1 MTSRVPPP
9 VPQDASP
16 LPPPRRS
23 RLARFI
29 ARLYPAEFREE
40 FGDEIAQFVDDRR
53 AEPRFREGARGA
65 IALAAHLTADT
76 LHSAIRS
83 EDRMETLLQD
93 LRFTVRTLVK
103 RPAFAILAILTLTL
117 GIGANTAIFS
127 VVSAV
132 ILRPLPYPAADR
144 IVSIWGASKAQPRL
158 LMSIPDV
165 QDLRAR
171 NHTFDDIGIS
181 RSQSVN
187 LTGID
192 APDRVGG
199 DFVTASTLEIMGAR
213 TIKGRLF
220 RPEETERGTAQAVSV
235 ISYGAW
241 QSRFGGDPNIIGR
254 VLTLN
259 GRPHEVIG
267 VTTQDFQDPF
277 SLPGGVW
284 LPITSA
290 PSMSWF
296 DRGNANVWAVG
307 RVKAGVGVDD
317 ARKDVAAIARALA
330 AELPATNAAF
340 EVRLVP
346 LREFIVGPMQPVLL
360 TVLAFVAV
368 VLLIACANVA
378 NLQLA
383 RAASRAREL
392 SVRAALGAARSR
404 LVRQL
409 LTESLVLALVGGA
422 AGVVG
427 AHWAIKALVA
437 AVPGGLPVYGD
448 VGLDRG
454 VLLFSLAITLG
465 AGLLFGAVPALHAA
479 RANLHDA
486 LTTRSGGG
494 AIGGRLDV
502 RNAFVGVQLALC
514 IVLLVGASL
523 LTRSLASL
531 QRVDPGFDTRNLLTA
546 EFRLPAAKYG
556 DSAQVHDF
564 MARAVAEIRAVPGVR
579 SAALVGSIPLSGN
592 WGQAAYVPVGQ
603 PDPAPGTAPVVI
615 TNYVTDG
622 YFRTMG
628 IPLVEGREF
637 DDHDRAGADPVV
649 IVNDELA
656 KRAWPGES
664 AIGKRLKILAQP
676 DVIATVV
683 GVARS
688 VKHIRLTDPPGAQLY
703 TPVAQM
709 TGIFAS
715 IVART
720 DGEPTSLARAVRG
733 AVWKVDADQPVWR
746 LRSMESIY
754 AQTVATPR
762 FTMLLTSAF
771 ALLAL
776 LLAAVGVYGVMTF
789 AVAQRTRE
797 VGIRMALGAQRG
809 EVVRLVLARGARVVG
824 VATVV
829 GLAAAFGAAQLIR
842 GQLFGVGTAD
852 PLTYLAVPAV
862 LAAVA
867 LVACWLP
874 ARRAAGVDPL
884 IALRSE

>member
-1 MTSRVPPP
+1 
-9 VPQDASP
+9 
-16 LPPPRRS
+16 
-23 RLARFI
+23 
-29 ARLYPAEFREE
+29 
-40 FGDEIAQFVDDRR
+40 
-53 AEPRFREGARGA
+53 
-65 IALAAHLTADT
+65 
-76 LHSAIRS
+76 
-83 EDRMETLLQD
+83 
-93 LRFTVRTLVK
+93 
-103 RPAFAILAILTLTL
+103 
-117 GIGANTAIFS
+117 
-127 VVSAV
+127 
-132 ILRPLPYPAADR
+132 
-144 IVSIWGASKAQPRL
+144 
-158 LMSIPDV
+158 
-165 QDLRAR
+165 
-171 NHTFDDIGIS
+171 
-181 RSQSVN
+181 
-187 LTGID
+187 
-192 APDRVGG
+192 
-199 DFVTASTLEIMGAR
+199 
-213 TIKGRLF
+213 
-220 RPEETERGTAQAVSV
+220 V
-235 ISYGAW
+235 ISHAVW
-241 QSRFGGDPNIIGR
+241 QTRFGGDPQIIGR
-254 VLTLN
+254 VATLN
-259 GRPHEVIG
+259 GRPHEIIG
-267 VTTQDFQDPF
+267 VTSPDFQDPF
-277 SLPGGVW
+277 TNTASAVW

-290 PSMSWF
+290 PSMAWF

-307 RVKAGVGVDD
+307 RVKAGASVDA
-317 ARKDVAAIARALA
+317 ARKDVAAIAAALA
-330 AELPATNAAF
+330 AELPTTNAGF
-340 EVRLVP
+340 DVRLIP
-346 LREFIVGPMQPVLL
+346 LKEYIVGSIQPVLL

-404 LVRQL
+404 LMRQL
-409 LTESLVLALVGGA
+409 LTESLVLALAGGV

-454 VLLFSLAITLG
+454 VLAFSLAITLG

-486 LTTRSGGG
+486 LTTRSGEG

-502 RNAFVGVQLALC
+502 RNAFVAVQLALC

-523 LTRSLASL
+523 LSRSLVSL
-531 QRVDPGFDTRNLLTA
+531 QHVDPGFDTRNMLTA
-546 EFRLPAAKYG
+546 EFRLPAAKYR
-556 DSAQVHDF
+556 DPAQVRDF
-564 MARAVAEIRAVPGVR
+564 LARAVAEIRAVPGVR
-579 SAALVGSIPLSGN
+579 SAALVGSVPLSGN
-592 WGQAAYVPVGQ
+592 WGQAPYVPVGQ
-603 PDPAPGTAPVVI
+603 PDPAPGTAPVAI

-628 IPLVEGREF
+628 IPLIAGREF
-637 DDHDRAGADPVV
+637 DDRDRADAEQVV
-649 IVNDELA
+649 IVNEELA
-656 KRAWPGES
+656 KRAWPGEP
-664 AIGKRLKILAQP
+664 ALGKRLRIVAQP
-676 DVIATVV
+676 EQVATVV

-688 VKHIRLTDPPGAQLY
+688 VKHIRLTDLPGAQLY
-703 TPVAQM
+703 TPVAQ
-709 TGIFAS
+709 TAGIFAS

-720 DGEPTSLARAVRG
+720 DGDPAALVKTVRG

-754 AQTVATPR
+754 AQTTATPR
-762 FTMLLTSAF
+762 FTMLLTGAF

-809 EVVRLVLARGARVVG
+809 EVVRLVLVRGARVVG

-829 GLAAAFGAAQLIR
+829 GLVAAFAAAQLIR
-842 GQLFGVGTAD
+842 KQLFGVGTAD

-874 ARRAAGVDPL
+874 ARRAASVDPL
-884 IALRSE
+884 IALRGD

>member
-1 MTSRVPPP
+1 MTPN
-9 VPQDASP
+9 
-16 LPPPRRS
+16 PPRRS

-53 AEPRFREGARGA
+53 AEPRFRDGARGA

-103 RPAFAILAILTLTL
+103 RPAFAILAILTLAL

-132 ILRPLPYPAADR
+132 ILRPLPYPAAER
-144 IVSIWGASKAQPRL
+144 IVSIWGASKTQPRL

-171 NHTFDDIGIS
+171 NHTFADIGIA

-199 DFVTASTLEIMGAR
+199 DFVTAATLEILGAR
-213 TIKGRLF
+213 TIKGRIF
-220 RPEETERGTAQAVSV
+220 RPEETERGTEKQVTV

-241 QSRFGGDPNIIGR
+241 QSRFGSDPNIIGK

-259 GRPHEVIG
+259 GRPHEIIG
-267 VTTQDFQDPF
+267 VTAQDFQDPF
-277 SLPGGVW
+277 GLPGGLW
-284 LPITSA
+284 LPLTSA
-290 PSMSWF
+290 PSMSWY
-296 DRGNANVWAVG
+296 DRGITNVWAVG
-307 RVKAGVGVDD
+307 RLKAGVGIDD
-317 ARKDVAAIARALA
+317 ARKDLAAIARALA

-340 EVRLVP
+340 EARAIS
-346 LREFIVGPMQPVLL
+346 LREFIVGSIQPVLL

-368 VLLIACANVA
+368 VLLIACANVT

-383 RAASRAREL
+383 RATARAREL

-409 LTESLVLALVGGA
+409 LTESLVLALLGGA
-422 AGVVG
+422 AGLVG

-437 AVPGGLPVYGD
+437 AVPGGLPVNGD
-448 VGLDRG
+448 VGLDGG
-454 VLLFSLAITLG
+454 VLLFSVAITLG
-465 AGLLFGAVPALHAA
+465 AGLLFGAMPALHAA

-486 LTTRSGGG
+486 LTTRSGG
-494 AIGGRLDV
+494 ATIGGRLDV

-523 LTRSLASL
+523 LSRSLLTL
-531 QRVDPGFDTRNLLTA
+531 QRVDPGFDPHNLLTA
-546 EFRLPAAKYG
+546 EFRLPAAKYK
-556 DSAQVHDF
+556 DSAQVRDF
-564 MARAVAEIRAVPGVR
+564 MARAIAEIRAVPGVR
-579 SAALVGSIPLSGN
+579 SAALVGAVPLSGN
-592 WGQAAYVPVGQ
+592 WSLAAYVPAGQ
-603 PDPAPGTAPVVI
+603 PDPAPGTAPVVH
-615 TNYVTDG
+615 TNGVTDG

-628 IPLVEGREF
+628 IPILAGRDF
-637 DDHDRAGADPVV
+637 DARDRAGNELVV
-649 IVNDELA
+649 IVNDVLA
-656 KRAWPGES
+656 DKAWPGES
-664 AIGKRLKILAQP
+664 AVGKRMKILGPP
-676 DVIATVV
+676 DVSVSVI
-683 GVARS
+683 GVARR
-688 VKHIRLTDPPGAQLY
+688 VKYVTLVEPPTAQLY
-703 TPVAQM
+703 LPMSQAA
-709 TGIFAS
+709 GIFSS

-720 DGEPTSLARAVRG
+720 DGDPNTLARAVRG
-733 AVWKVDADQPVWR
+733 ALWKVDPDQPVWR
-746 LRSMESIY
+746 LRSMESIH

-762 FTMLLTSAF
+762 FTMLLTGAF

-809 EVVRLVLARGARVVG
+809 EVVRLVLARGARVVA

-842 GQLFGVGTAD
+842 KQLYGVGTAD